1 MKGDLS
7 SCFSWNTKQLFA
19 YIKVVYETERHVRNE
34 VRELL
39 SRIKVFWEI
48 SLTVGPLR
56 VTTGHLQQVTV
67 WDKVMTS
74 TEEARIEEAF
84 LSKYALVDN
93 GSDLRGRDVNLTLA
107 WNVMPYIG
115 EHLNT
120 FFPPVTQPFYLR
132 CLLIRRSFVLWGE
145 GFCSQNAFGIHEQR
159 TAGIIPRVA
168 CMGGGRCTQVNAAA
182 SQLFFTKIF
191 TGSCK
196 SHEEDLDEP
205 PRLLLPPLR
214 K

>member
-1 MKGDLS
+1 M
-7 SCFSWNTKQLFA
+7 
-19 YIKVVYETERHVRNE
+19 
-34 VRELL
+34 
-39 SRIKVFWEI
+39 
-48 SLTVGPLR
+48 
-56 VTTGHLQQVTV
+56 TTGHLQQVTV

-145 GFCSQNAFGIHEQR
+145 GFCSQNAFGIHERR
-159 TAGIIPRVA
+159 TAGITPRVA
-168 CMGGGRCTQVNAAA
+168 CMGGGGGEKMHTGQCGCFST
-182 SQLFFTKIF
+182 FFTKIF

>member
-1 MKGDLS
+1 
-7 SCFSWNTKQLFA
+7 
-19 YIKVVYETERHVRNE
+19 
-34 VRELL
+34 
-39 SRIKVFWEI
+39 
-48 SLTVGPLR
+48 
-56 VTTGHLQQVTV
+56 
-67 WDKVMTS
+67 MTS

-93 GSDLRGRDVNLTLA
+93 GRDLRGRDVNLTLA

-145 GFCSQNAFGIHEQR
+145 GFCSQNAFGIHERR
-159 TAGIIPRVA
+159 TAGITPRVA
-168 CMGGGRCTQVNAAA
+168 CRGGGRCTQVNAAA

>member
-115 EHLNT
+115 EHLN
-120 FFPPVTQPFYLR
+120 FFPPVTQLFYLR
-132 CLLIRRSFVLWGE
+132 CLPIRRSFVLWGE
-145 GFCSQNAFGIHEQR
+145 GVCSQNAFGIHEQR

>member
-145 GFCSQNAFGIHEQR
+145 GFCSQNAFGIHERR
-159 TAGIIPRVA
+159 TAGITPRVA
-168 CMGGGRCTQVNAAA
+168 WGGEKMHTGQCGCFST
-182 SQLFFTKIF
+182 FFTKIF

>member
-1 MKGDLS
+1 MSFQMKGDLS

-145 GFCSQNAFGIHEQR
+145 GFCSQNAFGIHERR
-159 TAGIIPRVA
+159 TAGITPRVA
-168 CMGGGRCTQVNAAA
+168 CMGGG
-182 SQLFFTKIF
+182 
-191 TGSCK
+191 G
-196 SHEEDLDEP
+196 EDAHRSV
-205 PRLLLPPLR
+205 RLLLNFFYQDFYGVVQKSRRRP
-214 K
+214 